1 MGFVA
6 LVFRRLVLFTMIFLG
21 TGFVMANLANAI
33 ILWYLRLQL
42 SMSSST
48 QVAMICGT
56 LFFIIAS
63 VIFMMLGVLVM
74 IGGLYLFHWGLPN
87 RLVYFGCLLGS
98 LYLLCL
104 GIGSSL
110 MLSEMNLSSVLL
122 IISSLLFMLGTAAYA
137 SPSFD
142 FKLTGSVMG
151 VVGGILLV
159 IVLSSF
165 RIFGSVFV
173 GWDVQFPGPFMSM
186 AFLEGIVLVLGSFA
200 VFVKAI
206 AARRKEGSAVRI
218 FFPLIILVYAIGMIV
233 GSLVLAFNLWD
244 LLWKAPWLGPLH
256 GAPDWVLNATV
267 FWSSSLLMLS
277 FGGLL
282 LVLSSCFEFATV
294 TKEVSLAKEVPE
306 AIPTLPPTYASGAV
320 ASSERAE
327 KS

>member
-1 MGFVA
+1 MGFVVLICRK
-6 LVFRRLVLFTMIFLG
+6 LVVFTMTFLG
-21 TGFVMANLANAI
+21 SGFVMANLANAI

-63 VIFMMLGVLVM
+63 VIFMMLGVLII
-74 IGGLYLFHWGLPN
+74 IGGLYFYHWELPD

-110 MLSEMNLSSVLL
+110 ILEMNLSSVTL

-142 FKLTGSVMG
+142 FRLTGSVMV
-151 VVGGILLV
+151 VVGGILLA

-165 RIFGSVFV
+165 RIFGCVFV

-206 AARRKEGSAVRI
+206 VARRREGSVVRI
-218 FFPLIILVYAIGMIV
+218 FFPLIVLVYAIGMIV

-244 LLWKAPWLGPLH
+244 LLWKAPWMGPLH
-256 GAPDWVLNATV
+256 GAPDWVHHATV

-277 FGGLL
+277 LGGLL

-294 TKEVSLAKEVPE
+294 TKEVSVAKELPE
-306 AIPTLPPTYASGAV
+306 AIPTLPPIYASGAV
-320 ASSERAE
+320 ASSKRAE
-327 KS
+327 ES

>member
-1 MGFVA
+1 MA
-6 LVFRRLVLFTMIFLG
+6 LIFRREQVRRRLLLFTTTFLG
-21 TGFVMANLANAI
+21 SGYVMANLAKAI

-63 VIFMMLGVLVM
+63 IIFMTLGVFV
-74 IGGLYLFHWGLPN
+74 IVGGLYLYHRELPD

-122 IISSLLFMLGTAAYA
+122 IIGSLLFMLGTAAHA

-142 FKLTGSVMG
+142 FKLTGSVTG
-151 VVGGILLV
+151 VVGGLLLA
-159 IVLSSF
+159 ITLSSF
-165 RIFGSVFV
+165 RIFGTVFV
-173 GWDVQFPGPFMSM
+173 GWDIQFPGPFMSM
-186 AFLEGIVLVLGSFA
+186 AFLEGTVLVLGSFA
-200 VFVKAI
+200 MFVKAI
-206 AARRKEGSAVRI
+206 VARRKEGSALRI
-218 FFPLIILVYAIGMIV
+218 FFPLIMLVYAIGMIV

-256 GAPDWVLNATV
+256 GAPDWVLHATV
-267 FWSSSLLMLS
+267 FWSSTLLMLS

-282 LVLSSCFEFATV
+282 LVLSSCFEFATI
-294 TKEVSLAKEVPE
+294 TKEVSLAKEFPR
-306 AIPTLPPTYASGAV
+306 AIPTLPST
-320 ASSERAE
+320 R
-327 KS
+327 